1 MPDNM
6 PPFNG
11 ALSGVKVV
19 DCTQIMAGPFCTL
32 LLADMGADV
41 IKVEKPNGGD
51 DARRLGPPFIQDW
64 SAAFLAV
71 NRNKRSIALDLRT
84 EEGQTGL
91 SEVGGRGRRGGG
103 KLPSGR
109 HGTAGPGI

>member
-1 MPDNM
+1 
-6 PPFNG
+6 
-11 ALSGVKVV
+11 
-19 DCTQIMAGPFCTL
+19 MAGPFCTL

-84 EEGQTGL
+84 EEGKKVFLRLVEEADVVAET
-91 SEVGGRGRRGGG
+91 SVRA
-103 KLPSGR
+103 SW
-109 HGTAGPGI
+109 AGWAWDMKT